1 MAKLPEMLEYVDSHL
16 EVASFSD
23 LSLNGLQVEGR
34 REVQRV
40 ALGVSASLRLFEKAI
55 EWGAEA
61 IIVHHGLLW
70 GGQVRIVG
78 PFARRIRSLLDAEVS
93 LLAYHLPL
101 DAHPDDG
108 NNAVLA
114 RRFGLVK
121 VKPWGSYH
129 GKAIGVMGETEGAQ
143 EQRRFIELVAETC
156 ESTPQVLGGGEA
168 SIRSVAIC
176 SGGGGS
182 LLEQAIESGADV
194 LVTGEPGEPALQLAQ
209 ETDTMVI
216 GAGHYNTERF
226 GVQALGARLANTFDV
241 TVKFFEIPNPI

>member
-1 MAKLPEMLEYVDSHL
+1 MTH
-16 EVASFSD
+16 
-23 LSLNGLQVEGR
+23 
-34 REVQRV
+34 V
-40 ALGVSASLRLFEKAI
+40 ALGVSASIRLFEEAI
-55 EWGAEA
+55 DWGAEA

-101 DAHPDDG
+101 DAHSEDG

-114 RRFGLVK
+114 RRFGLVD
-121 VKPWGSYH
+121 VKPWGSYR
-129 GKAIGVMGETEGAQ
+129 GKTIGVMGETDGLVESDQ
-143 EQRRFIELVAETC
+143 FINRVAETC
-156 ESTPQVLGGGEA
+156 ESTPSVLGERNGG
-168 SIRSVAIC
+168 IRSVAIC

-194 LVTGEPGEPALQLAQ
+194 LVTGEPGEPALQLAR
-209 ETDTMVI
+209 ESGTLVI

-226 GVQALGARLANTFDV
+226 GVQALGTRLANAFDL
-241 TVKFFEIPNPI
+241 TVKFFEIPNPM